1 MQPYANLS
9 RNSGISA
16 YDTTPDAIVVRYRN
30 GWHYA
35 FTTASTGASNVAEMQ
50 RLAAAGAG
58 LSAFI
63 ARRAYGT
70 HARKWR

>member
-9 RNSGISA
+9 GDSGINA
-16 YDTTPDAIVVRYRN
+16 YDIAPDAIVVRYTN

-35 FTTASTGASNVAEMQ
+35 FTTASTGAWHVAEMQ
-50 RLAAAGAG
+50 RLATAGAG
-58 LSAFI
+58 LSAYI
-63 ARRAYGT
+63 ARHAYGT